1 MYFNTPL
8 ARFLGMLLLICS
20 VCVAVFY
27 EALRQPFTAIEI
39 RVDAIDN
46 RVLARIDGQD
56 HVLLAFTNPA
66 QPVDEPGGG
75 EGLRVAAIDFVEE
88 PDMLPSYA
96 ALNEFFDQQARI
108 RRLLDLPEIGAVVVD
123 GSNGDDS
130 PRVVVTPVVEGRS
143 FQTLPAAFWT
153 QMAAGFLTCG
163 IAAFFLALRPNYP
176 PILAFATTGIGVA
189 GAAFSAALYSTRHLA
204 MEAPTFIGLS
214 LVNQAS
220 TYLFGIATIYLFSI
234 YPASVIA
241 PKRLW
246 PAPLLTLSAFIFYRL
261 QWAPHDLVTT
271 QVVIL
276 VMLVVI
282 IALVAAQYRATRG
295 DPAGRAVL
303 LWLGLSVVFGAGAFA
318 MFVALPAALGLDVI
332 MTQSTGFIPL
342 AAIYVGTAL
351 GIARFRLFDLGR
363 WAYRI
368 LLYGLTLTLLF
379 ACDAALV
386 MILRLS
392 PSVSLAI
399 AAAVTGIAYLPIRDL
414 LLQRLFRSDT
424 PDIATLYRQT
434 VAVGLQPTATARAS
448 AWMAMLD
455 DTFQPIH
462 IEASASDEKPEAFG
476 LRREGE
482 QLVLQALADIPAMRL
497 SFAGRGR
504 RLFNRGDVALAGE
517 LSSLVETT
525 IANRAAYERG
535 ALEERQRIA
544 RDLHDEVG
552 ASLLSGLHAATP
564 ERRHECIVDALS
576 DVRQIASGLAGRDIT
591 LAGLI
596 AQMRH
601 ESRTRIEAHGCDLSW
616 PLDAAA
622 DESDIILPYHLHRNL
637 YAIHREAISNALA
650 HGARGTIGIS
660 SRLREG
666 RLDHEITNPCE
677 PRHDGGSDAGPA
689 TLRRMGSSN
698 MRARADQIGGDL
710 AIERRDACYIL
721 RLSFKVAKETA

>member
-1 MYFNTPL
+1 M
-8 ARFLGMLLLICS
+8 
-20 VCVAVFY
+20 
-27 EALRQPFTAIEI
+27 
-39 RVDAIDN
+39 
-46 RVLARIDGQD
+46 
-56 HVLLAFTNPA
+56 
-66 QPVDEPGGG
+66 
-75 EGLRVAAIDFVEE
+75 
-88 PDMLPSYA
+88 
-96 ALNEFFDQQARI
+96 
-108 RRLLDLPEIGAVVVD
+108 VVD

-130 PRVVVTPVVEGRS
+130 PRVVITPVVEGRS

-176 PILAFATTGIGVA
+176 PILAFATAGIGVA

-476 LRREGE
+476 LRKEGE

-504 RLFNRGDVALAGE
+504 RLFNRGMSRWPASSRALSRRPSPIAPPMSVGPWRNGSASRATCTMRSAHRSSPAFMRRHRSADTNASSMRCQTFDRSPAAWPAATLPSPVSLPRCAMKAVLASRRMVAICPGRSMRLRMKATSSCPIICTATYTQSIVKRLAMRWLMARGGPSGSAPGFE
-517 LSSLVETT
+517 RAAWITKSP
-525 IANRAAYERG
+525 IHANRAMTE
-535 ALEERQRIA
+535 A
-544 RDLHDEVG
+544 RTPVRRRCAEWGLPTC
-552 ASLLSGLHAATP
+552 APAPTRSG
-564 ERRHECIVDALS
+564 
-576 DVRQIASGLAGRDIT
+576 
-591 LAGLI
+591 
-596 AQMRH
+596 
-601 ESRTRIEAHGCDLSW
+601 DLS
-616 PLDAAA
+616 
-622 DESDIILPYHLHRNL
+622 
-637 YAIHREAISNALA
+637 
-650 HGARGTIGIS
+650 
-660 SRLREG
+660 
-666 RLDHEITNPCE
+666 
-677 PRHDGGSDAGPA
+677 
-689 TLRRMGSSN
+689 
-698 MRARADQIGGDL
+698 
-710 AIERRDACYIL
+710 IERRDACYIL